1 VLAAVFWIAA
11 GLLSW
16 VYVGY
21 PAVLALISRL
31 RPFRPAAGD
40 AGPRLVSVGVAAHDE
55 ANQLEGRV
63 ANILEQAVPFD
74 LEVIVASDGSTD
86 GSVELVE
93 RLARGDHRIRVLGLP
108 RGGQTAAQRVIFETA
123 RGDVVVL
130 TDAET
135 RFAPGCL
142 AALVA
147 PLADPR
153 VGMTTGR
160 LAWLDPDRTET
171 SRSEGAYWRYE
182 QAVRRYESRAGW
194 LTSVTGA
201 LLAIRSSAYREVPD
215 HASMDHLLPLG
226 VRDQGLVVVAV
237 QDAVASDRTIGGL
250 REQFRNRSRTATRGI
265 RANLSMAGRL
275 TPWRRPTAFVAI
287 WSHKLLRWAT
297 PILAILA
304 GASSLL
310 LALGGDPVWL
320 VPVALGVVFVVLA
333 AIGWFLRASGRPIGL
348 LRLPL
353 AVAVVNAAFLNG
365 WLNLALGRRI
375 ETWHRTEWAAVDE

>member
-1 VLAAVFWIAA
+1 VLVVAFWVAIA
-11 GLLSW
+11 LLAW

-21 PAVLALISRL
+21 PLALAIVARL
-31 RPFRPAAGD
+31 RPFRPSTTGSPA
-40 AGPRLVSVGVAAHDE
+40 RLVSVGVAAHNE
-55 ANQLEGRV
+55 VAQLRARI
-63 ANILEQAVPFD
+63 ANILEQDVPFE

-93 RLARGDHRIRVLGLP
+93 DVAAGDRRVRVLGLA
-108 RGGQTAAQRVIFETA
+108 RGGQTASQRAIFEVA
-123 RGDVVVL
+123 AGDVVVL

-160 LAWLDPDRTET
+160 LAWLDQDRTDT

-182 QAVRRYESRAGW
+182 QMVRAVESRAGW

-201 LLAIRSSAYREVPD
+201 LLAIRATAYREVPD

-237 QDAVASDRTIGGL
+237 EGAVASDRTIGGL

-265 RANLSMAGRL
+265 RANLSMARRL

-287 WSHKLLRWAT
+287 WSHKILRWAT
-297 PILAILA
+297 PILAIVA
-304 GASSLL
+304 GLCALL
-310 LALGGDPVWL
+310 LAVGGQPVYWL
-320 VPVALGVVFVVLA
+320 PVGAG
-333 AIGWFLRASGRPIGL
+333 
-348 LRLPL
+348 L
-353 AVAVVNAAFLNG
+353 AVAVLAWIGWVQRSRGRPAGLTRIPLAVVVVNLAFLNG

-375 ETWHRTEWAAVDE
+375 DTWHRTEWAAIDK